1 MLSSY
6 QTKRRSIGGLSCLRC
21 PVTTTTTGQT
31 VPPDSPPS
39 RPPFS
44 FPCSLILPS
53 SFIPNHTW
61 YSCHCRSVCLDRHL
75 HPPVAIPRSP
85 LPHTPH
91 AITAFNTINSHGTWQ
106 PQCQLEATSL
116 AGGRRIVRM
125 ASGTSSTLYPL
136 FVDCRGEPR
145 GSLVWLDPL
154 NSGPSSAHPIPLL
167 VSMVH

>member
-61 YSCHCRSVCLDRHL
+61 YSCHCRSVCLDRRL

-91 AITAFNTINSHGTWQ
+91 AITAINIINSHGTWPSRNFAMSIKSIIPRWREKNCPDGIRNEQ
-106 PQCQLEATSL
+106 
-116 AGGRRIVRM
+116 
-125 ASGTSSTLYPL
+125 SS
-136 FVDCRGEPR
+136 V
-145 GSLVWLDPL
+145 SLVC
-154 NSGPSSAHPIPLL
+154 
-167 VSMVH
+167 

>member
-1 MLSSY
+1 MTWIPLGWIALHVCIIAILVST
-6 QTKRRSIGGLSCLRC
+6 TKRRSIGGLSCLRC

-91 AITAFNTINSHGTWQ
+91 AITAINTINSHGTWPSRNFAMSIISIIPRWREKNCPDDIRNEQ
-106 PQCQLEATSL
+106 
-116 AGGRRIVRM
+116 
-125 ASGTSSTLYPL
+125 SS
-136 FVDCRGEPR
+136 V
-145 GSLVWLDPL
+145 SLVC
-154 NSGPSSAHPIPLL
+154 
-167 VSMVH
+167 